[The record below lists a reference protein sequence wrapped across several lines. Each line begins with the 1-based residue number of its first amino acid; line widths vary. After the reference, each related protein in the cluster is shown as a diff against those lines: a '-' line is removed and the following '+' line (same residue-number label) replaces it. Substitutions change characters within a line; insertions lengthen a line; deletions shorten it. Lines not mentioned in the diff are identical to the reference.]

1 MRRSILGVV
10 FLVLFWTWVLT
21 AVLLLR
27 NTLLPRFP
35 VTIASQQLGLSAQTV
50 TLKASDGMR
59 LEGCKIPGDPQR
71 PWIIACHGLGSNR
84 MDLLEVTGGLHQA
97 GFNLLLFDFRAH
109 GGSDGRVTSF
119 GWREQRDLEGA
130 LAWLSSQPDIPTRP
144 YGVYGIS
151 MGGSVAL
158 MVAARD
164 ERIGAVAVDSP
175 YTSLE
180 DSLGRHQRLLYPW
193 LPTQP
198 ILSFVLATYRLRFGV
213 WPSDVSPLRSV
224 ERLAPRPLLIIQGA
238 EDVRMTLDGARQL
251 YAAAAGPKQFWA
263 VKGAGHLEVFSLDPD
278 SYRGT
283 LVSFF
288 ESSLP

>member
-1 MRRSILGVV
+1 MRRSILGAV
-10 FLVLFWTWVLT
+10 FLVVFWTWVLT
-21 AVLLLR
+21 ALLLLR
-27 NTLLPRFP
+27 NTFLPRFP
-35 VTIASQQLGLSAQTV
+35 ITVTPQHLGMSAQTV
-50 TLKASDGMR
+50 TFPSSDGLR
-59 LEGCKIPGDPQR
+59 LEGWKIPGDPQR

-84 MDLLEVTGGLHQA
+84 MDLLELTTGLHQA

-109 GGSDGRVTSF
+109 GGSAGRVTSF

-130 LAWLSSQPDIPTRP
+130 LAWLSGQPDVPTRP
-144 YGVYGIS
+144 YGVFGIS

-164 ERIGAVAVDSP
+164 DRIGSIAVDSP
-175 YTSLE
+175 YLNLD
-180 DSLGRHQRLLYPW
+180 DSLRRHQRLLYPW
-193 LPTQP
+193 LPP
-198 ILSFVLATYRLRFGV
+198 EPFGWFVAATYRLRFGV

-238 EDVRMTLDGARQL
+238 EDTRMTLDGARQL

-263 VKGAGHLEVFSLDPD
+263 VKGASHLEAFSLDPD